1 MHLSTLLLAHLKYS
15 LQIGRDLAPFRNK
28 GWPFYD
34 KMSNIYP
41 EGASRGNVSFQ
52 PVEANAGLG
61 GNMEFGED
69 ADANKGFGLP
79 PPGNDGIIGPSSQP
93 DSSGQLFVS
102 AFDSTPTYQLGPAGN
117 QEFSSH
123 EGMGLDLGLNFD
135 FDLDQLLG
143 IVPAVTS
150 PEALM
155 QEAAVRSIIG
165 TLNQAMSGLHI
176 CAALCYVYATC
187 HIHTTLCNLPW
198 YTMPHPILP

>member
-1 MHLSTLLLAHLKYS
+1 MRNTRFST
-15 LQIGRDLAPFRNK
+15 
-28 GWPFYD
+28 
-34 KMSNIYP
+34 
-41 EGASRGNVSFQ
+41 EGASQGNVSFQ
-52 PVEANAGLG
+52 PVEANTGLG

-69 ADANKGFGLP
+69 ADANEGFGLP

-93 DSSGQLFVS
+93 NLSGQLFVS